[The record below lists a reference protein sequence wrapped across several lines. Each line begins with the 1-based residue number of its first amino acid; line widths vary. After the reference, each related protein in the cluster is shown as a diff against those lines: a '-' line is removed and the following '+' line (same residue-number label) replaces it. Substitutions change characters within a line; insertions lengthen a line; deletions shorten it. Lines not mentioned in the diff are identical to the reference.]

1 MMPLFLFDSPPIS
14 DLQRDHAL
22 RLAARRF
29 PEIAVEHRF
38 GEQDGGGLDLWV
50 CRASNED
57 QLTRWAVAA
66 ELTLGEVRRVYPLE
80 INDQGTTQP

>member
-1 MMPLFLFDSPPIS
+1 MPLFLFDSPRIS

-66 ELTLGEVRRVYPLE
+66 AASAMFAGECVTPAATRPGLW
-80 INDQGTTQP
+80 